1 MAQITE
7 KEVEVAVLQIL
18 AGQPSGEAS
27 LDVLKVELPKR
38 SRTIRY
44 RGPQQLQTIK
54 SHDTYP
60 GNIFCDCYV
69 ITSPRG
75 GWQITPNGERY
86 VKAQA

>member
-7 KEVEVAVLQIL
+7 KEVGVAVLQIL

-27 LDVLKVELPKR
+27 LDVLKTELPKR
-38 SRTIRY
+38 FPNDSVRWDKE
-44 RGPQQLQTIK
+44 LWTIK

-60 GNIFCDCYV
+60 GNIFCDYYV

-75 GWQITPNGERY
+75 GWQITPNGEKF
-86 VKAQA
+86 VKDRA

>member
-7 KEVEVAVLQIL
+7 KEVAVAVLQIL
-18 AGQPSGEAS
+18 TTQPGGEAS
-27 LDVLKVELPKR
+27 MDVLKMELPKR
-38 SRTIRY
+38 FPNSAMSWDE
-44 RGPQQLQTIK
+44 QLRNIK

-60 GNIFCDCYV
+60 GNIFRDYYV

-75 GWQITPNGERY
+75 GWQITPNGEKF